1 MKGKKAQAKALRPH
15 RGMALLFRR
24 LKTVPS
30 ASPHKEFPCH
40 LRSLSGYHPFS
51 QTEGL
56 VLGPSGTRKVGQDRT
71 VPGCWEMEWPYFLI
85 LLNKYLLKSHLVKVL
100 KRFEDLKMNKSLLS
114 KIYNPGGVKL
124 RYI

>member
-15 RGMALLFRR
+15 QGMALLFRR

-56 VLGPSGTRKVGQDRT
+56 VLGPSGTRKVGQDRRAARVLGDGQAHAT
-71 VPGCWEMEWPYFLI
+71 DFSWLQSLHI
-85 LLNKYLLKSHLVKVL
+85 TLLCHSLWWYAHLL
-100 KRFEDLKMNKSLLS
+100 
-114 KIYNPGGVKL
+114 P
-124 RYI
+124 